1 MTLDH
6 ALRLLAMTVDT
17 ITTQQQTI
25 DALTAEN
32 QRLAGL
38 VAAFD
43 QASQDAA
50 GAAYQQQEPS

>member
-17 ITTQQQTI
+17 ITALQQQI

-32 QRLAGL
+32 HRLQGL

-50 GAAYQQQEPS
+50 VAAYHPKGSS

>member
-17 ITTQQQTI
+17 ITALQQTI
-25 DALTAEN
+25 DALTAEVH
-32 QRLAGL
+32 RLGGL

-43 QASQDAA
+43 QASQGAA
-50 GAAYQQQEPS
+50 VAAYQPQEQP